1 MFINIARD
9 YIKIRGKRKKKNKRR
24 SNERKKRKKK
34 ENERKEYKTT
44 HSDINHVLQH

>member
-9 YIKIRGKRKKKNKRR
+9 YIKIRGKRNKKNKRR

>member
-1 MFINIARD
+1 M
-9 YIKIRGKRKKKNKRR
+9 KGKR
-24 SNERKKRKKK
+24 EKKK